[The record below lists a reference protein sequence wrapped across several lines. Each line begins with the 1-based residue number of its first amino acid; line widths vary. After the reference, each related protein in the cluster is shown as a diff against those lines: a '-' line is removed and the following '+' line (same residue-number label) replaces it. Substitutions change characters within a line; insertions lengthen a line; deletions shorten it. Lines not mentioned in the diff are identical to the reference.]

1 MLSPCRPK
9 GRRGVYFLHKEADM
23 EEQIVQEDIVKAAQE
38 EAEKAEGSRAL
49 YEVKMKL

>member
-1 MLSPCRPK
+1 
-9 GRRGVYFLHKEADM
+9 M

-49 YEVKMKL
+49 YEVKMKFWAVRASSRQC